1 MQIKTETPQ
10 AGDTLGAE
18 PSSGLTAQPASEA
31 DDAEPEV
38 PAGVVAQLVFDF
50 LRQLSTL
57 SLAAA
62 GGAVTL
68 MQTALAD
75 SEFQGAL
82 IGGVASLFLAAIFS
96 LQTQQ
101 VFVER
106 LAHKTRTLKPA
117 KTAVERFNMKRTPK
131 TERVLTYL
139 SFGLFG
145 LGVTMVVWVVV
156 MEFLLGSG

>member
-1 MQIKTETPQ
+1 M
-10 AGDTLGAE
+10 
-18 PSSGLTAQPASEA
+18 A
-31 DDAEPEV
+31 DV
-38 PAGVVAQLVFDF
+38 
-50 LRQLSTL
+50 
-57 SLAAA
+57 AAA

-75 SEFQGAL
+75 SEYQGLL
-82 IGGVASLFLAAIFS
+82 IGGVAALFLAALFT

-139 SFGLFG
+139 SFALFS
-145 LGVTMVVWVVV
+145 VDVAMVVMVVV
-156 MEFLLGSG
+156 MEFVLGGG